1 MKSRHI
7 ISHLSFPTLII
18 ISALF
23 SLRMRTLD
31 PNQINKPP
39 NSRCLSE
46 LELRYDAKSNA
57 AAAQQTQLVLSI
69 CATVLSTSLSDVEK
83 RCEMIWNDRKN
94 VECL

>member
-39 NSRCLSE
+39 DSRFLSE

-57 AAAQQTQLVLSI
+57 AAAQQKQLVLSI
-69 CATVLSTSLSDVEK
+69 CATVLLFQ
-83 RCEMIWNDRKN
+83 M
-94 VECL
+94 